1 MTQGTKM
8 NNKYYPHL
16 LLMITF
22 SATALSLSACNKNA
36 EPAKEESTSQE
47 NGSNES
53 TWVASASIA
62 NPLNINRPQEA
73 FYFSY
78 YDLGLDPA
86 AESNLGIGT
95 MAASQA
101 VASQHIDRDGDGNK
115 DGIQV
120 SVDLDAGQNLTLEFV
135 ASKPIANTN
144 WPKLT
149 QAEISYKEGGTW
161 IPHSKAE
168 NKQAY
173 EGGEFK
179 NTNELSPPEY
189 YTDHSN
195 WIRYEGPGIESDKV
209 GYRIYLDW
217 RNGFDIFGKTVP
229 EPVLQNVGQDGYE
242 SYHHMQDWGMD
253 ILKVGQSLGSGGFG
267 IWNGKNIELVSDVQ
281 QHTATILENGSIY
294 SSFSIDYKG
303 WKFNDT
309 SLDLRAQFS
318 MNAGSRMVH
327 TRVKPSSSLPN
338 FAIGVVKHEGSEFV
352 QGSFDLPGDTWTYI
366 GSWGQQSLNNDMLG
380 MAVLFRNGEL
390 EKIIEDTNSWAVAL
404 SGESGE
410 LEYYFTAA
418 WQGELK
424 AGMSSK
430 EEFVSYLQEEA
441 EKLTL
446 KPRVALKTALTQE
459 NLQFPVTAESALAW
473 SKKMADSELHR
484 KTLKYKL
491 NGQDPIRKRAPKFEY
506 DIVGLLPMSYHELG
520 KETGVKKYSDVVQQV
535 TASYINNDGSIETYK
550 QENYNIDTVAPGR
563 AVLRLYQDNSLEK
576 YKIAASHLREQL
588 EHHPRTSE
596 GAFWH
601 KKRYPWQL
609 WLDGVYMGMPFLAE
623 YSILFEDGASLDEV
637 VNEFE
642 ITRKHLRDPQTGLYY
657 HAWDEKKQQ
666 VWADPETG
674 LSRFFW
680 GRGMGWL
687 SMGLVDVL
695 DYIPEDATKYRQ
707 PLLDMISELAEALIT
722 YQDKQTGTWW
732 QIIDMPGKT
741 GNYREASAS
750 AMFTYFLAKSLR
762 KGYLPEKYQ
771 KSAIKAYEGLLKE
784 FVLVHEDGDISFTQ
798 NCLVAGLG
806 YGRDGSYHYYMSEQV
821 FTNDPKSVAPFILA
835 GIEISRLLN

>member
-1 MTQGTKM
+1 M
-8 NNKYYPHL
+8 NNKFNPHL
-16 LLMITF
+16 LLTM
-22 SATALSLSACNKNA
+22 ALSALVFSISACNKNS
-36 EPAKEESTSQE
+36 EPAKNEEASQKSDG
-47 NGSNES
+47 NPP
-53 TWVASASIA
+53 TWIASANLA
-62 NPLNINRPQEA
+62 NPLAVNRPQEA
-73 FYFSY
+73 LYFSY
-78 YDLGLDPA
+78 YDLGLDPTA
-86 AESNLGIGT
+86 GSNLNIGVVIG
-95 MAASQA
+95 SQA
-101 VASQHIDRDGDGNK
+101 VASQHIDRDGNGEK

-120 SVDLDAGQNLTLEFV
+120 SVDLAASQNLTLEFV
-135 ASKPIANTN
+135 VDSAITDTS

-149 QAEISYKEGGTW
+149 QAEISYKEGGEW
-161 IPHSKAE
+161 IPHPNAE

-179 NTNELSPPEY
+179 NTNKLSPPEY

-217 RNGFDIFGKTVP
+217 RNGFDIFGKSVA

-242 SYHHMQDWGMD
+242 SYHHIQDWGMD

-267 IWNGKNIELVSDVQ
+267 LWNGKNVELISDVEK
-281 QHTATILENGSIY
+281 HTATILDNGSIY
-294 SSFSIDYKG
+294 SAFSIEYKG
-303 WKFNDT
+303 WKFNN
-309 SLDLRAQFS
+309 SSIDLNAQFS

-327 TRVKPSSSLPN
+327 TLVKPSSPLPN
-338 FAIGVVKHEGSEFV
+338 FAIGVVKHEGSEFI

-390 EKIIEDTNSWAVAL
+390 NKVIDDANSWAVSL
-404 SGESGE
+404 SAESNE
-410 LEYYFTAA
+410 LDYYFTAA
-418 WQGELK
+418 WQGEHN
-424 AGMSSK
+424 AGIASK
-430 EEFVSYLQEEA
+430 DEFVAYLQEEA

-446 KPRVALKTALTQE
+446 KPRVVLKTALTQS
-459 NLQFPVTAESALAW
+459 NLNFPVTAKSALTW
-473 SKKMADSELHR
+473 SKKMADSELQR
-484 KTLKYKL
+484 KTLNYKL
-491 NGQDPIRKRAPKFEY
+491 NGRDPIRKRATKFEY

-520 KETGVKKYSDVVQQV
+520 KETGNKKYSDVVQQV
-535 TASYINNDGSIETYK
+535 TASYINDDGSIETYK
-550 QENYNIDTVAPGR
+550 EENYNIDSVAPGR
-563 AVLRLYQDNSLEK
+563 AVLRLYEDNPQEK
-576 YKIAASHLREQL
+576 YKIAASHLRKQL
-588 EHHPRTSE
+588 ERHPRTSE

-623 YSILFEDGASLDEV
+623 YSALFEEGASYSEV
-637 VNEFE
+637 LKEFE
-642 ITRKHLRDPQTGLYY
+642 ITRKYLRDPETGLYY
-657 HAWDEKKQQ
+657 HAWDEKKEQI
-666 VWADPETG
+666 WADSETG

-680 GRGMGWL
+680 GRGIGWL

-695 DYIPEDATKYRQ
+695 DYIPEDANEYRQ
-707 PLLDMISELAEALIT
+707 PLLDMTNELAEALIA

-732 QIIDMPGKT
+732 QIVDKPEET

-750 AMFTYFLAKSLR
+750 AMFTYFLAKALR
-762 KGYLPEKYQ
+762 QGYLPEKY
-771 KSAIKAYEGLLKE
+771 KNPTIKAYEGLLKE
-784 FVLVHEDGDISFTQ
+784 FVLVHADGSISFTQ

-821 FTNDPKSVAPFILA
+821 FANDPKSVAPFILA